1 MPIKT
6 IKQDN
11 NCMKSELFSTFKKLG
26 KNGIL
31 YKKLRFFFLL
41 KDYLFL
47 QNPEVTDENLCF
59 TCGETEA

>member
-31 YKKLRFFFLL
+31 YKKLRFFFF
-41 KDYLFL
+41 Y
-47 QNPEVTDENLCF
+47 
-59 TCGETEA
+59 

>member
-26 KNGIL
+26 KKMEFYIKSL
-31 YKKLRFFFLL
+31 DSFF
-41 KDYLFL
+41 Y
-47 QNPEVTDENLCF
+47 
-59 TCGETEA
+59 